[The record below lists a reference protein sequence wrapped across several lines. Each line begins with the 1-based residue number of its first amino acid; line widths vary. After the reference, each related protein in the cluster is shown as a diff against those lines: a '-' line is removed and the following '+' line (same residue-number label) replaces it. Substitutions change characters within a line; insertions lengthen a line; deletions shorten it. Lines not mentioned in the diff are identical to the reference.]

1 MYTVTLNRFLRD
13 VSVHATITTARTFS
27 YLCSICIEIK
37 WMKKSVKQ
45 YAHTLTPRASAYIH
59 IFCFFSVSHRSEYFS
74 VVWTRTMDM
83 FSVFNDFN
91 WRTIRKGRN
100 VPADNE
106 LAKSKRKKMC
116 HLKSVKMNSKFS
128 FVLNLIGDKCGK
140 WQTWCRTNGATNDCC
155 WEPKW

>member
-1 MYTVTLNRFLRD
+1 MFLYMPQLLQLEHFLIY
-13 VSVHATITTARTFS
+13 VQFALKSNGWKKVWNSMRTPWR
-27 YLCSICIEIK
+27 LEPPLI
-37 WMKKSVKQ
+37 
-45 YAHTLTPRASAYIH
+45 YIY
-59 IFCFFSVSHRSEYFS
+59 FVFFSVSHRSEYFS